1 MSILPS
7 RPPHRR
13 RRLSLAAGLLS
24 AAVLAV
30 LGVAPA
36 PALAAEGARTAAP
49 SASADPARG
58 HVEPFCGAPE
68 PHEFTCFGLR
78 RTDVP
83 ARKAVAGQDPE
94 GFGPADLRGAYGL
107 PADGGAGAT
116 IAVVDA
122 FDNPNA
128 EADLAVYRAQYG
140 LPPCTTANGCFTKVD
155 QRGGTRYPD
164 FDAGWAGEISLDLD
178 MVSAVA
184 PHARIVLVE
193 ADAANGE
200 DLGAAVD
207 QAVALGAKYV
217 SNSYGSNYAFF
228 GEDPGESAGDVHY
241 DHPGVAVVAS
251 SGDSRYG
258 VAYPAASPYVTAV
271 GGTSLT
277 RDTATARGWTESVWS
292 HDGAGA
298 GSGCS
303 LYEPKPAF
311 QKDAGCSGRTVADV
325 SAVADPDTGV
335 AVYDSVSGGWVV
347 AGGTSA
353 SAPIIAG
360 VYANAGEPVAGS
372 YPNTYPY
379 ASAASGLHD
388 VTSGANGTCSPAYL
402 CTAGPGYDGPTGL
415 GTPNGTGAFR
425 MGAHGTVT
433 GTVTDLRS
441 GDPVPAA
448 QVTAGIH
455 RVTTDAHG
463 RYSLPLPAGRHDVRV
478 EAYGYASGEAAD
490 VDVDDGATVPG
501 DIALRKLPTHRVSG
515 TVADGSGHGWP
526 LHAKITVDGVP
537 GAPVWSDVYTGA
549 YRLDLPENHTYTL
562 RVVSDDS
569 HYQALV
575 RQVTVGAADQELR
588 LALPADTWAGDNPA
602 YRLTVRTLDTQPF
615 DSAAGP
621 PEGWSVEDAPGTAHG
636 WAFDDPG
643 GRGNTTGGSGAFAVA
658 DNDHAGWDTALD
670 SQLVSPVYD
679 LSGTGDPA
687 LAFATDYEG
696 SGEQTGDV
704 DVSDDGGKTWTTVW
718 HQDQLWTSGRV
729 EVPLTA
735 YAGER
740 SVRLRFH
747 FTGPGMLWAVDDVT
761 VSRRILTP
769 VRGAVVTGT
778 VTDANT
784 GAGLVGA
791 VVRGGGRGTS
801 PTTTALTTATT
812 GDPRVGDGLYRL
824 FVPGDG
830 GQAVTAAKPSYR
842 TASRTVTVRP
852 DAVVKTSFPLAAGRL
867 SLATTR
873 VDATAAPGGKAVR
886 KVTVRNTGTAP
897 ATLRIGERTGTGPGS
912 TPPAGAWRDMP
923 DLPVPVMDNAVE
935 TYRGKLYSA
944 LGSDGSTPTADLYAY
959 DPSAGTWTR
968 GAPAPEPRQATA
980 HGMIDGRLYAV
991 GGWGPQ
997 ETVSRTLQVYD
1008 TARNTWTKGPDV
1020 PQGRYG
1026 AAGAVLDGRLYVVG
1040 GCDNTDCANTVHVF
1054 DPASG
1059 KWARAADYPQTIGWA
1074 SCGAISGR
1082 LYCAGGTHEYVES
1095 AQAFVYDPASDSWQ
1109 PVADMPVGLAT
1120 AAYAAANGRLL
1131 VSGGFKRVGVNRVLT
1146 TEGYAYDPGSDA
1158 WTELPRTTTAVY
1170 RGGGAPGMYR
1180 VGGSDQSRFPVP
1192 VATVEQLPGWDGTET
1207 DVGWLSESRTA
1218 LTLRPGQ
1225 RATFTVTADARGI
1238 RGPQDRTASLVLSS
1252 DTPYWLPPVP
1262 VSLHVTKGPGRHR

>member
-1 MSILPS
+1 MFPS

-13 RRLSLAAGLLS
+13 RRSSLAAGLLS
-24 AAVLAV
+24 AAVLAA

-36 PALAAEGARTAAP
+36 PALAAGGEHTTAP
-49 SASADPARG
+49 TSAAHPAQG
-58 HVEPFCGAPE
+58 GVEPFCGAPK

-83 ARKAVAGQDPE
+83 ARKATAAQDPE
-94 GFGPADLRGAYGL
+94 GFGPADLRDAYGL
-107 PADGGAGAT
+107 TADGGAGAT

-140 LPPCTTANGCFTKVD
+140 LPACTTANGCFTKVD
-155 QRGGTRYPD
+155 QRGGTDYPD

-184 PHARIVLVE
+184 PKARIVLVE
-193 ADAANGE
+193 ADAADAEN
-200 DLGAAVD
+200 LGAAVD

-217 SNSYGSNYAFF
+217 SNSYGSNYAYF
-228 GEDPGESAGDVHY
+228 GEDPGESAADVHY

-251 SGDSRYG
+251 SGDYRYG
-258 VAYPAASPYVTAV
+258 VSYPAASPYVTAV

-277 RDTATARGWTESVWS
+277 RDAASDRGWTESVWD
-292 HDGAGA
+292 HDGGGA

-360 VYANAGEPVAGS
+360 VYADAGEPVAGS

-379 ASAASGLHD
+379 ASGASGLND
-388 VTSGANGTCSPAYL
+388 VTEGANGSCAPAYL

-415 GTPNGTGAFR
+415 GTPNGTGAFG
-425 MGAHGTVT
+425 MGAHGTVS

-441 GDPVPAA
+441 GAPVPAA
-448 QVTAGIH
+448 EVTSGIY
-455 RVTTDAHG
+455 RVITDARG
-463 RYSLPLPAGRHDVRV
+463 RYSLPLPAGRHDLRV
-478 EAYGYASGEAAD
+478 EAYGYALGEAAG
-490 VDVDDGATVPG
+490 VDVADGAAVSR
-501 DIALRKLPTHRVSG
+501 DVALRAVPTHRVSG

-526 LHAKITVDGVP
+526 LHARITVDGVP

-549 YRLDLPENHTYTL
+549 FRLDLPEKYTYTL

-575 RQVTVGAADQELR
+575 RKVTVGAADQELR
-588 LALPADTWAGDNPA
+588 LELPADTWADGDPA
-602 YRLTVRTLDTQPF
+602 YRLSVRTVDSQSF
-615 DSAAGP
+615 DSTAGA
-621 PEGWSVEDAPGTAHG
+621 PEGWSVVDAPGTARG

-670 SQLVSPVYD
+670 TQLISPAYD
-679 LSGTGDPA
+679 FSGEGDPA

-696 SGEQTGDV
+696 SSEQSGDV
-704 DVSDDGGKTWTTVW
+704 DVSDDGGRTWTTVW
-718 HQDQLWTSGRV
+718 HQDQLWSSGRV
-729 EVPLTA
+729 EVPLSA

-747 FTGPGMLWAVDDVT
+747 FTGPGMFWAVDDVT

-769 VRGAVVTGT
+769 VRGGVVTGT

-791 VVRGGGRGTS
+791 VVRGGPHGTS
-801 PTTTALTTATT
+801 AATTALTTASTD
-812 GDPRVGDGLYRL
+812 DPRAGDGLYRL

-830 GQAVTAAKPSYR
+830 GQTVSAAKPSYR
-842 TASRTVTVRP
+842 TGSRTVTVRP
-852 DAVVKTSFPLAAGRL
+852 DKVVAASFALAAGRL
-867 SLATTR
+867 SLDTTR
-873 VDATAAPGGKAVR
+873 IDATAAAGGKAVR
-886 KVTVRNTGTAP
+886 KVIVRNTGTAP
-897 ATLRIGERTGTGPGS
+897 ATLRIGERSGTDPGA
-912 TPPAGAWRDMP
+912 TPPATAWRGLP
-923 DLPVPVMDNAVE
+923 DLPVAVMDNAVE
-935 TYRGKLYSA
+935 TYRGRIYSA
-944 LGSDGSTPTADLYAY
+944 LGSDGSTPTADLYVY
-959 DPSAGTWTR
+959 DPSAGVWTR

-1040 GCDNTDCANTVHVF
+1040 GCDNTECASTVYAF

-1059 KWARAADYPQTIGWA
+1059 RWTRAADYPQTIGWA

-1082 LYCAGGTHEYVES
+1082 LYCAGGTQDYVET
-1095 AQAFVYDPASDSWQ
+1095 AQAYAYDPASDSWQ
-1109 PVADMPVGLAT
+1109 PAADMPVGLAT

-1146 TEGYAYDPGSDA
+1146 SEGYAYDPGSDT
-1158 WTELPRTTTAVY
+1158 WTELPHAPTAVY

-1180 VGGSDQSRFPVP
+1180 VGGSEQSRFPVP
-1192 VATVEQLPGWDGTET
+1192 VATAQELPGWDGTET
-1207 DVGWLSESRTA
+1207 DVGWLSESRDA

-1225 RATFTVTADARGI
+1225 RATFTVTADARGTHA
-1238 RGPQDRTASLVLSS
+1238 PQDRTASLVMRG
-1252 DTPYWLPPVP
+1252 DTPYWLPPIP
-1262 VSLHVTKGPGRHR
+1262 VSLHVTKGRGPRR